1 MYNITT
7 MFNTK
12 KKYFKQKLN
21 GVQKMIW
28 DYEFKLSKTRMI
40 RELERKEYDNLMAK
54 LDALERQ
61 IKSQK
66 ENSTLEEGEI
76 KRLEDNKVILERDIQ
91 RKKDILGALDTEI
104 QGSKPTNE
112 NQEGVQGIMQYI
124 DGLQELKQM
133 IKEYIKTL

>member
-1 MYNITT
+1 MYNTTT
-7 MFNTK
+7 MFNK
-12 KKYFKQKLN
+12 HKKYFKQKLD
-21 GVQKMIW
+21 GVQRMIW

-54 LDALERQ
+54 LDALDRQ

-76 KRLEDNKVILERDIQ
+76 KRLDDNKVILEQNIQ
-91 RKKDILGALDTEI
+91 KKKDLLKALDIEI
-104 QGSKPTNE
+104 QGTKPTNE
-112 NQEGVQGIMQYI
+112 YPDGVQGITQYI

-133 IKEYIKTL
+133 IKEYIKAL